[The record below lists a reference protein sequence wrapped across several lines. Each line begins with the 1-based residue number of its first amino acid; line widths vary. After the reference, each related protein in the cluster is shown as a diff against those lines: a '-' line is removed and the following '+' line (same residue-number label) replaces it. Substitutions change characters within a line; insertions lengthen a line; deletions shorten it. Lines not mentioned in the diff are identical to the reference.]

1 MRKYVPAPIKRVIR
15 QWVPRGRRRLFRQ
28 RRVGEAT
35 KKYGY
40 VFIVTYG
47 RSGSTLLMSLLNTIP
62 GYRILGENYN
72 ALYHLYRAGTAIR
85 SGREKWSGPS
95 HLRPQSGWYGA
106 PETRPAAFERELLDS
121 FVAHV
126 LRPRPGD
133 RVLGFKEVRYTG
145 AHVPDLFEYLA
156 FLRRAFPGCKIV
168 FNHRDPAAVA
178 RSGWWTRADKGEE
191 RVRAADRRLWSIP
204 ADEQHFHVVYERI
217 DDTLEHIREL
227 FAFLGEPMDEP
238 AVRAVLRTRHS
249 PPPKGTVPAQ
259 KASLDASARADRIVE
274 AD

>member
-15 QWVPRGRRRLFRQ
+15 QWVPHARRRLFRS

-47 RSGSTLLMSLLNTIP
+47 RSGSTLLMSLVNTIP

-72 ALYHLYRAGTAIR
+72 ALYYLYKSVTAIR
-85 SGREKWSGPS
+85 TGRERWTGPG
-95 HLRPQSGWYGA
+95 HLRPQSGWYGMPDA
-106 PETRPAAFERELLDS
+106 RPARFEQELLDS
-121 FVAHV
+121 FVSNV
-126 LRPRPGD
+126 LRPRRGD

-145 AHVPDLFEYLA
+145 WHVPDLSEYLA
-156 FLRRAFPGCKIV
+156 FIRAAFPGCKIV

-178 RSGWWTRADKGEE
+178 RSGWWTRMEKAVE
-191 RVRAADRRLWSIP
+191 RVEAADRRLWSIP
-204 ADEQHFHVVYERI
+204 ADERHFHFVYERI

-227 FAFLGEPMDEP
+227 FAFLGESMDE
-238 AVRAVLRTRHS
+238 ASVRGVLNTRHS
-249 PPPKGTVPAQ
+249 PPPAGTP
-259 KASLDASARADRIVE
+259 RIPTQLSDPVRVDG
-274 AD
+274 AG